1 MHAHAHGWRAPLQRR
16 RAPIRQRLGPR
27 ATISARRRS
36 RRRRR
41 RVPRRRQRCRRRRRR
56 RSIGHRHRRTGPRG
70 RLLATQRERRERR
83 GVASSRGSVG
93 SRPDE
98 RVRADVDDDGRLPR
112 VRSPRR
118 PGGAALV
125 VGRMLPRGGGDRE
138 APERGDVR
146 VADVRVH
153 GRRGRG
159 GGWEL
164 RERDGDDAVDGGA
177 GGVGGDRRSRVRE
190 HVRGSLRVARLVR
203 VVRRRRTVRVV
214 PGRRRH
220 VSAGVGRVDVRGDDG

>member
-1 MHAHAHGWRAPLQRR
+1 M
-16 RAPIRQRLGPR
+16 
-27 ATISARRRS
+27 
-36 RRRRR
+36 
-41 RVPRRRQRCRRRRRR
+41 RV
-56 RSIGHRHRRTGPRG
+56 G
-70 RLLATQRERRERR
+70 
-83 GVASSRGSVG
+83 
-93 SRPDE
+93 
-98 RVRADVDDDGRLPR
+98 VDDDGGLLR
-112 VRSPRR
+112 VRSSRR
-118 PGGAALV
+118 GSGVALV
-125 VGRMLPRGGGDRE
+125 VGRMLPRGCGDRE

-177 GGVGGDRRSRVRE
+177 QIVGGDRRSRVRK

-214 PGRRRH
+214 LGRWRD
-220 VSAGVGRVDVRGDDG
+220 VFTGVGRVDVLGDDG